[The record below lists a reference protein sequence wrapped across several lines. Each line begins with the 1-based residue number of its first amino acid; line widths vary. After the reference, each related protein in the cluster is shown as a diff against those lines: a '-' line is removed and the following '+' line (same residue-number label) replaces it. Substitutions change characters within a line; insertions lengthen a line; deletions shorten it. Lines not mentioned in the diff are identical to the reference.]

1 MSIAKQYELLAL
13 NLSVSKTLQLTL
25 AGCYRPPSASSCV
38 LHTIMDSLA
47 SLNYK
52 ELIVMGDFN
61 LNWTHSIS
69 DDFKLLCDSR
79 NLFSVGRYTH

>member
-1 MSIAKQYELLAL
+1 
-13 NLSVSKTLQLTL
+13 
-25 AGCYRPPSASSCV
+25 
-38 LHTIMDSLA
+38 MDSLA

-61 LNWTHSIS
+61 SNWTHSIS

-79 NLFSVGRYTH
+79 NLFQLVDTPTFHISICRIVRRGGGVAALFKDVYQCKQVSFGQ